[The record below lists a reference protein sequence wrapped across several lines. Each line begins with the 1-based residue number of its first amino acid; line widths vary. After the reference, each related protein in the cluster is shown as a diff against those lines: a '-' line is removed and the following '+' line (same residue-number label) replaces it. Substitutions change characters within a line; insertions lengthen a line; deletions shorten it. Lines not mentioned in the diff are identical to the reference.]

1 MKKQNL
7 LALAVVMT
15 LAAGTFGGCGSGG
28 SSSSAPSSST
38 PSSSASS
45 SQSSS
50 SQAESSAAEEDTE
63 RYHYTIVQ
71 HLTEEVPEDAPM
83 IQYWGEMF
91 NADFTIETV
100 EQSKINELMSLRF
113 ASGDI
118 PDVITN
124 LGYSVFYDLVNQG
137 IAGTWSE
144 EFMREHAPDIAAYL
158 DELGDDAWKAAKH
171 ENGELFTT
179 PGINPS
185 YMYGNAII
193 WRDSWMEA
201 VGEEIPRTLEDAERV
216 WYKFANNDPD
226 GNGAKD
232 TYGLSKD
239 GMNQVYGAYGVPL
252 DTWIMGED
260 GKLVYSS
267 VAPKMKEALTTLARY
282 YADGVLDPEF
292 ITGQN
297 KGDYIHLDHAF
308 CQGRI
313 GFTNK
318 ATYGHWY
325 SPEYLTYPGV
335 QKPSVNL
342 ELFLQNNPG
351 ETFSYGWPLEGPDG
365 DKYSGITNYAYWSC
379 YSKAMTD
386 DEGKFGRFLKIFQKT
401 NGFTDPTDYLTTRMG
416 IQGTHWDYNEYGQA
430 KMFEGVDQ
438 TAIGAGNCFIFG
450 NNHHTQEATN
460 PNMERLR
467 LSIYSDPDRYAMW
480 TNYILAPLPSSGD
493 YEAEC
498 QKLIDEGFISI
509 ITGEKPVDYFDE
521 IVKQWYAIGGQ
532 TLTDEANATL

>member
-50 SQAESSAAEEDTE
+50 SQAESSAAEEDAE

-144 EFMREHAPDIAAYL
+144 EFMREKAPDIAAYL

-179 PGINPS
+179 PRYQPQL
-185 YMYGNAII
+185 YV
-193 WRDSWMEA
+193 RQ
-201 VGEEIPRTLEDAERV
+201 RHH
-216 WYKFANNDPD
+216 
-226 GNGAKD
+226 
-232 TYGLSKD
+232 
-239 GMNQVYGAYGVPL
+239 
-252 DTWIMGED
+252 
-260 GKLVYSS
+260 
-267 VAPKMKEALTTLARY
+267 LA
-282 YADGVLDPEF
+282 
-292 ITGQN
+292 
-297 KGDYIHLDHAF
+297 
-308 CQGRI
+308 
-313 GFTNK
+313 
-318 ATYGHWY
+318 
-325 SPEYLTYPGV
+325 
-335 QKPSVNL
+335 
-342 ELFLQNNPG
+342 
-351 ETFSYGWPLEGPDG
+351 
-365 DKYSGITNYAYWSC
+365 
-379 YSKAMTD
+379 
-386 DEGKFGRFLKIFQKT
+386 
-401 NGFTDPTDYLTTRMG
+401 
-416 IQGTHWDYNEYGQA
+416 
-430 KMFEGVDQ
+430 
-438 TAIGAGNCFIFG
+438 
-450 NNHHTQEATN
+450 
-460 PNMERLR
+460 
-467 LSIYSDPDRYAMW
+467 
-480 TNYILAPLPSSGD
+480 
-493 YEAEC
+493 
-498 QKLIDEGFISI
+498 
-509 ITGEKPVDYFDE
+509 
-521 IVKQWYAIGGQ
+521 
-532 TLTDEANATL
+532 